1 MKDGTWRASASPLAL
16 ASGLVIAAAAVLGFV
31 LAKHSVESQ
40 NQALLKDDTTQAAG
54 YVSSLV
60 SSLGST
66 LDALAPGVTST
77 KGSSLAFEAQAQPLA
92 VGPLTLLLAHK
103 VGTHFVARAVA
114 GKGFTSGEVLSP
126 QLSATLEHA
135 GSDVTAG
142 PAQYNGKTTTFG
154 LALGPPLV
162 PAGIAIY
169 EQVTLDP
176 FVATTATQA
185 APFHVLEAAI
195 YATRSPRTNQLIL
208 ANTRA
213 VPITGAT
220 SEVPVP
226 IGGTT
231 WWLVAAAKTPLAGRF
246 PNAAPYVVLAFG
258 LLLAL
263 AVGSVIEVVVRRQR
277 YASSLVAER
286 TAELLASQEA
296 LVRSERLSAVGQMTT
311 VVGHEL
317 RNPLG
322 AVMNS
327 LYMLRR
333 SLHDPAAAEPHL
345 AVAERQTARAVNLA
359 QDLTAYMREN
369 EPELAP
375 LELRDVLDDVLEATP
390 MPPNVEVVLDV
401 DSVALA
407 ADPKQLAQILTN
419 LIDNAYQAMPGG
431 GSLRIAAQTDTDA
444 VIITVED
451 SGGGIDQT
459 LADRFFEPFFTTRS
473 DGTGLGLAIVRRLTE
488 GHGGH
493 IAIENGPSGGA
504 IVTLRLP
511 TEPSKELAWH

>member
-1 MKDGTWRASASPLAL
+1 MKDGTWRASPLAL
-16 ASGLVIAAAAVLGFV
+16 ASAVVIAAAAVLGFV
-31 LAKHSVESQ
+31 LARHSVESQ

-60 SSLGST
+60 SSLGTT
-66 LDALAPGVTST
+66 LDALAPGVTSS
-77 KGSSLAFEAQAQPLA
+77 KGSPLAFEAQAEPLSSA
-92 VGPLTLLLAHK
+92 PITLLLARN
-103 VGTHFVARAVA
+103 VDGHFVAAAVA
-114 GKGFTSGEVLSP
+114 GSGFTTGQALSP
-126 QLSATLEHA
+126 QLNATLEHA
-135 GSDVTAG
+135 GASVAAG
-142 PAQYNGKTTTFG
+142 PAQYNGKTTSFG
-154 LALGPPLV
+154 LAVGPPLV
-162 PAGIAIY
+162 PAGMAIY

-185 APFHVLEAAI
+185 APFHVLQAAI
-195 YATRSPRTNQLIL
+195 YASHTPSTSQLVL

-213 VPITGAT
+213 IPLKGDTFEVQ
-220 SEVPVP
+220 VPV
-226 IGGTT
+226 GGSA
-231 WWLVAAAKTPLAGRF
+231 WWLVAAAKSPLAGGF

-277 YASSLVAER
+277 YASVLVAER

-327 LYMLRR
+327 LYMLRL
-333 SLHDPAAAEPHL
+333 SLDDPAAAEPHL

-359 QDLTAYMREN
+359 QDLTAYMREK
-369 EPELAP
+369 EPELAS
-375 LELRDVLDDVLEATP
+375 LALREVLDDVLEATP
-390 MPPNVEVVLDV
+390 TPANVDVVLDV
-401 DSVALA
+401 DSVRLE
-407 ADPKQLAQILTN
+407 ADSKQLAQILTN
-419 LIDNAYQAMPGG
+419 LIDNAYQAMPEG
-431 GSLRIAAQTDTDA
+431 GSLRIGAHADTDS

-451 SGGGIDQT
+451 SGGGIDPAMVDQ
-459 LADRFFEPFFTTRS
+459 FFEPFFTTRS

-488 GHGGH
+488 GHRGT
-493 IAIENGPSGGA
+493 IAIDNRQSGGA

-511 TEPSKELAWH
+511 NEPSRELAWH